1 MIESLHKIG
10 AYKMYEEYKSCNK
23 LLLFT
28 LKRIM
33 FKVLNLWEDFAREK
47 DAI

>member
-1 MIESLHKIG
+1 MIESLRKIG
-10 AYKMYEEYKSCNK
+10 AYKMYEEYKSYQN

-33 FKVLNLWEDFAREK
+33 FKVLNLWES
-47 DAI
+47 